1 VRCLADFFKI
11 NFGYLSE
18 FWQKITMTFPN
29 ISLDNVLK
37 IFLALNQYP
46 ILSGRIRSRMR
57 RELFARGIIT
67 KDTFDSEARRKAIES
82 QVREGLHD
90 PLAEERA
97 DIWDTR
103 LIRVRDF
110 LTDFYFAYNLPYA
123 EFEQIVRQ
131 MLAERGSIESDFVWF
146 NPELAPQDLLFEQAE
161 IIESMPPEERKKYE
175 ARLQEI
181 EVVLIRTMISDQL
194 KYIKLARQWFNVEDL
209 KEIRRRKIGG
219 GKVGGKAAGMLLAM
233 RIIKETAPPELRD
246 CFRIPV
252 SYYLGSDVFYNF
264 MSLNELMHWND
275 QKYKTEEQMRA
286 DYPTLRAEF
295 LKGQFP
301 PEIIERL
308 DEIIVE
314 AGNTPLI
321 IRSSSL
327 LEDNFGTSFAG
338 KYESIFCPNQG
349 TQEEKIVAITNAISQ
364 VYASVLDPDALLY
377 RYHKDL
383 TDYDERI
390 AILIQF
396 VEGEQMGRYYLPHAA
411 GVAFSRNL
419 YRWSPLIRQEDGFLR
434 LVWGLGTRA
443 VDLVADDYP
452 RLVALSH
459 PRLYSTSDI
468 RNIRR
473 YSQRYVDA
481 IDLETNQFCSVPA
494 REIMDSHYPPLRHI
508 AQIEQEGY
516 LASMLTSMAAPEKM
530 IITFDGL
537 LVRTSFAANIR
548 DTLKLLET
556 HYDSPVD
563 TEFTLEIIDPDSQHP
578 NVRITLLQCRPQSHI
593 QEFNEVQLPNDLQK
607 EDIIFSTQRMAPQG
621 IVQNIRYIL
630 FVTPEGYFSLSTQA
644 ERTKLECA
652 ISQLNA
658 ALKDETFIAVGP
670 GRWGTSTPDLGIHV
684 AYNDIY
690 NARSLIELAGEA
702 VGASPE
708 PSFGTHFFQDLMEA
722 RIYPLAVFLDD
733 KETLFNRDFFYTT
746 PNRLLEFITTDK
758 SLLPTLRL
766 IAVKDYRSHHHL
778 DLVMDGEK
786 GRAVAYLVSEE
797 IPPAPAEIIRTKEP
811 TLLE

>member
-1 VRCLADFFKI
+1 
-11 NFGYLSE
+11 
-18 FWQKITMTFPN
+18 MTFPN
-29 ISLDNVLK
+29 SSLDNVLK
-37 IFLALNQYP
+37 ILLALNQYP

-67 KDTFDSEARRKAIES
+67 KDAFDTEARHKAIES

-90 PLAEERA
+90 PFSEERA
-97 DIWDTR
+97 DIWETR

-110 LTDFYFAYNLPYA
+110 LTDFYFAYNLPYV
-123 EFEQIVRQ
+123 EFENIVRQ
-131 MLAERGSIESDFVWF
+131 MLTERGSSEMDFVWF

-161 IIESMPPEERKKYE
+161 IIESMPLEERKKYE

-246 CFRIPV
+246 CFKIPV
-252 SYYLGSDVFYNF
+252 SYYLASDVFYNF
-264 MSLNELMHWND
+264 MSLNGLMHWND

-286 DYPTLRAEF
+286 DYPMLRTEF
-295 LKGQFP
+295 LNGKIP

-308 DEIIVE
+308 EDVLAQAGKTPIIV
-314 AGNTPLI
+314 
-321 IRSSSL
+321 RSSSL
-327 LEDNFGTSFAG
+327 LEDSFGTSFAG

-349 TQEEKIVAITNAISQ
+349 TYEENLSALTNAIAR
-364 VYASVLDPDALLY
+364 VYASVMDPDALLY

-390 AILIQF
+390 GILIQF

-419 YRWSPLIRQEDGFLR
+419 YRWSPQIKQEDGFLR

-459 PRLYSTSDI
+459 PRLYPTSDV

-473 YSQRYVDA
+473 YSQQYVDV
-481 IDLETNQFCSVPA
+481 IDLETNQFCSVPV
-494 REIMDSHYPPLRHI
+494 REILNSRYAPLRHI

-516 LASMLTSMAAPEKM
+516 LASMLTSVTTPEKM

-537 LVRTSFAANIR
+537 LARTSFAANIR
-548 DTLKLLET
+548 DALKLLEI

-563 TEFTLEIIDPDSQHP
+563 TEFTLEIIDPESQHP

-593 QEFNEVQLPNDLQK
+593 QEFNEVQLPNDLK
-607 EDIIFSTQRMAPQG
+607 NEDIIFSTHRMVPQG
-621 IVQNIRYIL
+621 IVQNIHYLL
-630 FVTPEGYFSLSTQA
+630 FVTPDGYFNLSTQA
-644 ERTKLECA
+644 ERTKLERT

-670 GRWGTSTPDLGIHV
+670 GRWGTSTPDLGVHV

-690 NARSLIELAGEA
+690 NARSLVELAGEEL
-702 VGASPE
+702 GDSLE

-722 RIYPLAVFLDD
+722 DIYPLAIFLDD
-733 KETLFNRDFFYTT
+733 KETLFNRDFFYST
-746 PNRLLEFITTDK
+746 PNRLLEFITINER
-758 SLLPTLRL
+758 LLPILRL
-766 IAVKDYRSHHHL
+766 IAVKDFRSNHHL

-786 GRAVAYLVSEE
+786 GRAVAYLVPEE
-797 IPPAPAEIIRTKEP
+797 IHPAPAEITRTKEP